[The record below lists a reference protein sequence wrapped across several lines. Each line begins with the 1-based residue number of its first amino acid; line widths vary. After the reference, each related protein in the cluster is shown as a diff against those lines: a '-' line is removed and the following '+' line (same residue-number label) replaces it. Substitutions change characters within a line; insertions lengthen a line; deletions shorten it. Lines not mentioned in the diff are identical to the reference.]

1 MTKFINKFI
10 VNEDIEKVWQFYT
23 DNKHLEIISPKELN
37 LKIIT
42 TTNQIITLGQESTI
56 SAKIIIHRIWH
67 SKIIFFQQ
75 YEYIDEMLTGPFKKW
90 KHIHKFNQI
99 KENETEVI
107 DEVEFDLPYGIFG
120 KIFSIYVHKKL
131 KKIFAHRKDETI
143 KYLNKYIN

>member
-23 DNKHLEIISPKELN
+23 DIKHLEIISPKELN

-56 SAKIIIHRIWH
+56 SAKIIIHWIWH

-90 KHIHKFNQI
+90 KHSHKFNQL

-107 DEVEFDLPYGIFG
+107 DEVEFDMPYGIFG
-120 KIFSIYVHKKL
+120 KIISIFVHKKL
-131 KKIFAHRKDETI
+131 KKIFEHRKDETI
-143 KYLNKYIN
+143 KYLSK

>member
-23 DNKHLEIISPKELN
+23 DIKHLEIISPKKLN

-42 TTNQIITLGQESTI
+42 TTNQKITLGQESTI
-56 SAKIIIHRIWH
+56 SAKIIILRIWH
-67 SKIIFFQQ
+67 SKIIFFQK

-90 KHIHKFNQI
+90 KHFHKFNQI
-99 KENETEVI
+99 RENETEVI

-120 KIFSIYVHKKL
+120 KVISIYVNQKL
-131 KKIFAHRKDETI
+131 KKIFEHRKDETI
-143 KYLNKYIN
+143 KYLNK